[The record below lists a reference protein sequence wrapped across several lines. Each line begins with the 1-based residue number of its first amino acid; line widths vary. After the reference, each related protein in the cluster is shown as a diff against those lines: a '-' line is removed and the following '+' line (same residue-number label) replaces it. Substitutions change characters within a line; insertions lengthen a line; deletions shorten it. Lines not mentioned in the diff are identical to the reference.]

1 MINLIEEA
9 DVSAVNLSMELEK
22 AVIQHELR
30 EDGSLYVFESGFPFW
45 TRVLKK
51 SGFVGL
57 FTFIRFRDTST
68 QLERLQLANSFNK
81 NSFMLTAYLSGEEMR
96 IDHVLS
102 YRDGM
107 LKETF
112 IRGCHNFPQ
121 IVERAILDFDPDY
134 KLLMRL
140 SEMSSEDQDQHRD
153 A

>member
-1 MINLIEEA
+1 M
-9 DVSAVNLSMELEK
+9 SAVNLSIELEK

-30 EDGSLYVFESGFPFW
+30 EDGSLYVFEDGFPFW

-57 FTFIRFRDTST
+57 CTFIRFRETST
-68 QLERLQLANSFNK
+68 QLERLSIANNFNK
-81 NSFMLTAYLSGEEMR
+81 NSFMITAYVCGDEMR

-112 IRGCHNFPQ
+112 IRGCRNFPQ
-121 IVERAILDFDPDY
+121 VVERAILDFDPDY
-134 KLLMRL
+134 KMLMRL
-140 SEMSSEDQDQHRD
+140 SEMSSENQDENRD